1 MCMEV
6 NGLYL
11 AEGTLL
17 DDRYEIIKVLGAG
30 GFGVTYQAY
39 DNLNHFE
46 CAVKEYLPRD
56 VSIRENTLRVTPAA
70 EKWKN
75 EFEHGRKRFIE
86 EADTL
91 RRLRGYKGIVN
102 ITDYFD
108 ENNTSYFVMEYID
121 GVNLNRLRKS
131 LGGKIPWEIALD
143 IMFQICDGLDALHV
157 KEGILHRDISPENI
171 MITTDETVKLID
183 FGNAKNMS
191 MQKGFSIV
199 LKQGF
204 APLEQYSSS
213 GKQGAYTD
221 VYSLAATL
229 YYVLT
234 GQMIPNAPERQ
245 TGVSYTALKDM
256 QIGVP
261 EIISDAVDR
270 ALAINYR
277 ERTQTVGEFKQM
289 LQLSPINKFEES
301 SESDIS
307 SPKRNTVIPY
317 FEIVKGEYTGTKC
330 TIPVN
335 TMIQLGR
342 SEKMADICVGTDTRI
357 SRVHCKLFYDTTNS
371 LFYLE
376 DCSVNGTYVEGK
388 AIATKEIYPL
398 KEGERFV
405 IGNYICEIEVGVS
418 DE

>member
-70 EKWKN
+70 EKWKD

-91 RRLRGYKGIVN
+91 RRLRGYKCIVN

-143 IMFQICDGLDALHV
+143 IILQICDGLDALHV

-171 MITTDETVKLID
+171 MITTDESVKLID

-234 GQMIPNAPERQ
+234 GHMVPNAPERQ

-261 EIISDAVDR
+261 ETISDAVDR

-289 LQLSPINKFEES
+289 LQISSINKVDED
-301 SESDIS
+301 SESEMS
-307 SPKRNTVIPY
+307 FGKQNTVIPY
-317 FEIVKGEYTGTKC
+317 FEIVKGEYIGTKH

-342 SEKMADICVGTDTRI
+342 SEKMADICVGKDTKI

-405 IGNYICEIEVGVS
+405 IGNHICEIEVGVS